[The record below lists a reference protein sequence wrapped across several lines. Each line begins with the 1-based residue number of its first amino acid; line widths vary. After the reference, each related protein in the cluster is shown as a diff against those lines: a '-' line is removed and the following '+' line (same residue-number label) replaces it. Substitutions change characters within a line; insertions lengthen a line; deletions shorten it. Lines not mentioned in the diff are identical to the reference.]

1 MQETRMI
8 RIYPD
13 PILRRRASPARPG
26 TPETEAAIAALRAE
40 FDPERALGLAGP
52 QVGHPLRVVMVNL
65 SDDEAPRV
73 LLNPEIVERSPE
85 LEVDTEA
92 CLSLP
97 GLEAEVARAA
107 WVRVRAQDEGGRDV
121 LLELEGL
128 DARLLQHEVDHL
140 DGILFID
147 HLPTRERRELLRR
160 YREVRESSA
169 PGSSSRERGGS
180 RPAL

>member
-1 MQETRMI
+1 MI

-26 TPETEAAIAALRAE
+26 TPETEAAIVALRAE

-52 QVGHPLRVVMVNL
+52 QVMVNL
-65 SDDEAPRV
+65 SEDEAPRV